1 MEDEYRTM
9 EIAYYPG
16 CSLHA
21 SSELYDIQCKLV
33 FGQLGLELKEIDDW
47 NCCGATA
54 ASKTNEFLSIALP
67 ARNLGLAAATGLSEI
82 VIPCSSCYSR
92 TLVAQKRL
100 ATDAALKDSI
110 NAELSCKAGGAIKVS
125 SILEVLRP
133 KVVSGEIAAKAVK
146 KLTGLKPA
154 CYYGCLLT
162 RFPIDVDVPDDV
174 ENPQGM
180 EVVCKAI
187 GAEPIDWSYK
197 TDCCGAS
204 AAYNDADQ
212 SQLLMSRIF
221 NDAIARGANCLVTTC
236 PLCQMNV
243 DACQD
248 QVAEKFGIAKR
259 LPVYFLTELIGLSMG
274 IDATAMQVD
283 RHFVDAMPLLK
294 ELNLL

>member
-1 MEDEYRTM
+1 M

-21 SSELYDIQCKLV
+21 SSELYDVQCKLV
-33 FGQLGLELKEIDDW
+33 FDKLGIELKEIEDW
-47 NCCGATA
+47 NCCGATG

-67 ARNLGLAAATGLSEI
+67 ARNLGLADATGLSEI
-82 VIPCSSCYSR
+82 LIPCASCYSR
-92 TLVAQKRL
+92 TLVSQKRL
-100 ATDAALKDSI
+100 ASDAALKEAI
-110 NAELSCKAGGAIKVS
+110 NAELGHKIEGKIKVS

-133 KVVSGEIAAKAVK
+133 KVDSGEIAGKAVK

-162 RFPIDVDVPDDV
+162 RFPVDIDVPDNV
-174 ENPQGM
+174 ENPQGI

-187 GAEPIDWSYK
+187 GADPIDWSYK

-204 AAYNDADQ
+204 ASVNDAAQ

-221 NDAIARGANCLVTTC
+221 KDATARGANCIVTTC

-243 DACQD
+243 DAYQD
-248 QVAEKFGIAKR
+248 EVGEKYGIEKR
-259 LPVYFLTELIGLSMG
+259 LPVYFITELIGVSMG
-274 IDATAMQVD
+274 IDPVLMQVD
-283 RHFVDAMPLLK
+283 RHFVDAMGLLK
-294 ELNLL
+294 ELNLI

>member
-1 MEDEYRTM
+1 M

-33 FGQLGLELKEIDDW
+33 FDKLGLELKEIEDW
-47 NCCGATA
+47 NCCGATG

-67 ARNLGLAAATGLSEI
+67 ARNLGLADATGLSEI
-82 VIPCSSCYSR
+82 LIPCASCYSR
-92 TLVAQKRL
+92 TLVSQKRL
-100 ATDAALKDSI
+100 ASDAALKEAI
-110 NAELSCKAGGAIKVS
+110 NAELGHKIEGKIKVS

-133 KVVSGEIAAKAVK
+133 KVDSGEIAGKAVK

-162 RFPIDVDVPDDV
+162 RFPVDIDVPDNV
-174 ENPQGM
+174 ENPQGI
-180 EVVCKAI
+180 EVVCKAL
-187 GAEPIDWSYK
+187 GADPIDWSYK

-204 AAYNDADQ
+204 ASVNDAEQ

-221 NDAIARGANCLVTTC
+221 KDATARGANCIVTTC

-243 DACQD
+243 DAYQD
-248 QVAEKFGIAKR
+248 EVGVKYGIEKR
-259 LPVYFLTELIGLSMG
+259 LPVYFITELIGVSMG
-274 IDATAMQVD
+274 IDPVLMQVD
-283 RHFVDAMPLLK
+283 RHFVDAMGLLK
-294 ELNLL
+294 ELNLI

>member
-1 MEDEYRTM
+1 M

-33 FGQLGLELKEIDDW
+33 FSKLGLELKEIEDW

-67 ARNLGLAAATGLSEI
+67 ARNLGIADATGLSEI

-92 TLVAQKRL
+92 TLVSQKRL
-100 ATDAALKDSI
+100 ASDTALKDSI
-110 NAELSCKAGGAIKVS
+110 NAELGHKVQGTIKVS
-125 SILEVLRP
+125 SILEVLQP
-133 KVVSGEIAAKAVK
+133 KVLSGEIAGKAVR

-162 RFPIDVDVPDDV
+162 RFPVDIVVPDNV

-180 EVVCKAI
+180 EIVCKTL

-204 AAYNDADQ
+204 AAYNDAEQ

-221 NDAIARGANCLVTTC
+221 KDATARGANCIVTTC

-243 DACQD
+243 DAYQD
-248 QVAEKFGIAKR
+248 EVDAKYGIDKR
-259 LPVYFLTELIGLSMG
+259 LPVYFITELIGLSLG
-274 IDATAMQVD
+274 IDPILMQVD
-283 RHFVDAMPLLK
+283 RHFVDAMGLLK
-294 ELNLL
+294 ELNLI